1 MREKKKIII
10 VKENSSLLN
19 VLTNELVDLSNR
31 TIRNYIKHGM
41 VKVNNKVVKLPSTML
56 NVNDEVIIN

>member
-1 MREKKKIII
+1 MKEKKKIIL

-31 TIRNYIKHGM
+31 SIRNYIKHGM
-41 VKVNNKVVKLPSTML
+41 VKVNNKVVKFSNAML
-56 NVNDEVIIN
+56 NTND